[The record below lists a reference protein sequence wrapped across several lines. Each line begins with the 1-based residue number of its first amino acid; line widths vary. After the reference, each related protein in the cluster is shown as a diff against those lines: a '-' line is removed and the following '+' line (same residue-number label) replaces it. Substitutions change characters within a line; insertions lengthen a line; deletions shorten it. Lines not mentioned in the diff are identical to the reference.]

1 MTNKLKQSI
10 VVQRQIPEH
19 IRNSYPIFVEF
30 VKAYYEF
37 LGETQTRSLEEIR
50 DIDLT
55 LDEFIERFKSE
66 LAKNVP
72 IELASDKRK
81 LLKHMRDFYLTRGSE
96 ASFQFLF
103 KTLFEKEASLFYP
116 SSQILRTSD
125 GKWVQDV
132 SIFVEL
138 TGTTSDFSIVEGKF
152 ITINTGRKNI
162 QTFVENVIQYDLNT
176 FEVFIQRDY
185 AGEIIVN
192 STVTYNENGIAYT
205 GRIVPCPSKLSVY
218 KPGKGFRPGDLFSL
232 QTQLGRG
239 CTVKVTKTNT
249 DGGIL
254 ALQVIKFGL
263 DYKTKFYSYLS
274 NKDHISSEYVHP
286 LEIGEGTA
294 DVKKY
299 DVTINGQQTFNIQY
313 LIEGGTPLLVVE
325 VTRNSAPITLAYT
338 ATTGTNVTI
347 SGLLNG
353 DTINLYG
360 ILTKGIAPDP
370 NVPSYNERSGGF
382 VDYGFASRQTY
393 LFYDEEIPVGLPERR
408 SDRYFVD
415 ATYVGEIVN
424 QFYADDSKNVVD
436 EDLAIIEIDLGA
448 VAKYPGYYQTADG
461 FISDEMYI
469 HDGEYYQAFSYV
481 IKVEEELRAYAD
493 IIRALVHPAG
503 MKLFAEYNIYKELKL
518 EFTRTIIQ
526 SALQL
531 PVDGRPPSNVN
542 TFDSGFNYASYDYN
556 AESNEYTPSSGAGR
570 VFSRQG
576 KAALFTLKQLQ
587 SIDVV
592 PLDLQQKLVEKPL
605 EDEQTV
611 VNNNNSKDPIKS
623 ISDSINEYLES
634 FVKDSVKNINTNQ
647 PQLSVI
653 SNKSLSKPFSH
664 TFAIEDAP
672 SKLVQKPIDDIL
684 LSQLDDNKK
693 EFFKNL
699 QEIIILLEQQNKNIN
714 KPLFENVN
722 LNSLLSNEISRIFND
737 GFTQTDVD
745 ISEVLKSINENLVV
759 LENINSVFVSI
770 NSEILQSLDQVS
782 NEIFKSFN
790 DSLITGDNTFSV
802 NDYIEI
808 FRYLVFEDYQESY
821 DEFLLLREKIHA
833 DIQETISS
841 SVYENNKNVNDTVAQ
856 ISLLNN
862 KITKILNSTTS
873 TISANIAQYNKA
885 ISDVYETLDNLNF
898 NSTKSINEQPIT
910 LIEENLVTSSKAS
923 NDPINTSMNGRIKL
937 SSETYD
943 SEDYFIVFQD
953 FQPATI
959 IS

>member
-10 VVQRQIPEH
+10 AVQRQIPEH
-19 IRNSYPIFVEF
+19 VRNSYPIFVEF

-55 LDEFIERFKSE
+55 LDEFIDRFKSE

-81 LLKHMRDFYLTRGSE
+81 LLKHIRDFYLTRGSE

-103 KTLFEKEASLFYP
+103 KTLFEKEATLFYP
-116 SSQILRTSD
+116 SSQILRASD

-132 SIFVEL
+132 SVFVEL
-138 TGTTSDFSIVEGKF
+138 TGNTSDFSIVEGKF
-152 ITINTGRKNI
+152 ITINSGRKNI

-185 AGEIIVN
+185 AEEIVIN
-192 STVTYNENGIAYT
+192 STVTYVEDSVTYT

-239 CTVKVTKTNT
+239 CTVKVTKTNI

-274 NKDHISSEYVHP
+274 NKDHIATEYVHP

-299 DVTINGQQTFNIQY
+299 DITIDGQQTFNIQY
-313 LIEGGTPLLVVE
+313 LIEGGTPLLIVE
-325 VTRNSAPITLAYT
+325 ITRNNVPITLAYT
-338 ATTGTNVTI
+338 ATTGTSVTI

-353 DTINLYG
+353 DTVNLYG

-469 HDGEYYQAFSYV
+469 HDGEYHQAFSYV
-481 IKVEEELRAYAD
+481 VKVEEELRTYAD

-518 EFTRTIIQ
+518 EFTRTVIQ

-531 PVDGRPPSNVN
+531 PVDGNQLSNAN
-542 TFDSGFNYASYDYN
+542 IFDNGFNYTSYDYN
-556 AESNEYTPSSGAGR
+556 TESNEYIPSESAGR

-576 KAALFTLKQLQ
+576 KAALFTLKRLQ

-592 PLDLQQKLVEKPL
+592 PLDFQQKLVEKPL

-611 VNNNNSKDPIKS
+611 INNNNSKDPIKS
-623 ISDSINEYLES
+623 ISDLINEYIES
-634 FVKDSVKNINTNQ
+634 FIKDSVKNINSNQ
-647 PQLSVI
+647 QQLSLI
-653 SNKSLSKPFSH
+653 TNKSLSKPFNH
-664 TFAIEDAP
+664 TFGIEDTYP
-672 SKLVQKPIDDIL
+672 KLFEKPIDDIVS
-684 LSQLDDNKK
+684 SQLDDNHK

-699 QEIIILLEQQNKNIN
+699 QETLILLEQRNKTSN
-714 KPLFENVN
+714 KPLFENVD
-722 LNSLLSNEISRIFND
+722 LSSLLSNKILRIFND
-737 GFTQTDVD
+737 SFIHSDVN
-745 ISEVLKSINENLVV
+745 IIELLKSINENIIL
-759 LENINSVFVSI
+759 LENINSTFVTT
-770 NSEILQSLDQVS
+770 NSEVLQSLDRIS
-782 NEIFKSFN
+782 NEISRSFVN
-790 DSLITGDNTFSV
+790 DSISFE
-802 NDYIEI
+802 DYLQF
-808 FRYLVFEDYQESY
+808 FRSLVLEDYQESF
-821 DEFLLLREKIHA
+821 DEFSLTRDKIYA
-833 DIQETISS
+833 DIQETLSS
-841 SVYENNKNVNDTVAQ
+841 LIYENNKNVSDNIAQ
-856 ISLLNN
+856 ISKLNN
-862 KITKILNSTTS
+862 SMIRTLSS
-873 TISANIAQYNKA
+873 ISSPLSFNATQFNKLV
-885 ISDVYETLDNLNF
+885 SDAYETLDNLKL
-898 NSTKSINEQPIT
+898 NSTKGINEQPIVIIQQSIIT
-910 LIEENLVTSSKAS
+910 PNKAS

>member
-10 VVQRQIPEH
+10 AVQRQIPEH

-116 SSQILRTSD
+116 SSQILRASD
-125 GKWVQDV
+125 GKWTQDV

-138 TGTTSDFSIVEGKF
+138 TGNTPDFSIVDGKF

-185 AGEIIVN
+185 AGEIVVN
-192 STVTYNENGIAYT
+192 STVAYVENGTTYT
-205 GRIVPCPSKLSVY
+205 GRIVPCPSKLSIF
-218 KPGKGFRPGDLFSL
+218 KPGKGFKAGDLFSL

-239 CTVKVTKTNT
+239 CTIKVTKTNSE
-249 DGGIL
+249 GGIL

-274 NKDHISSEYVHP
+274 NKDHISSEYIHP

-294 DVKKY
+294 DVKEY
-299 DVTINGQQTFNIQY
+299 SVTVDGQQTFNIQY
-313 LIEGGTPLLVVE
+313 LIEGGSPLLVVE
-325 VTRNSAPITLAYT
+325 VARNNAPVTLAYT

-353 DTINLYG
+353 DIVNLYG

-382 VDYGFASRQTY
+382 IDYGFASKQTY
-393 LFYDEEIPVGLPERR
+393 MFYDEQIPVGAPERR

-415 ATYVGEIVN
+415 ATYVGEIQS
-424 QFYADDSKNVVD
+424 QFYANDTKTVVD

-448 VAKYPGYYQTADG
+448 IAKYPGYYQTADG
-461 FISDEMYI
+461 FISDEMHI

-481 IKVEEELRAYAD
+481 IKVEEELRSYAD

-518 EFTRTIIQ
+518 EFTRTIIR
-526 SALQL
+526 STLQL
-531 PVDGRPPSNVN
+531 PVDGRPITNANV
-542 TFDSGFNYASYDYN
+542 FDGGYNYTSYDYD
-556 AESNEYTPSSGAGR
+556 ALLNEYVPSEGAGR

-587 SIDVV
+587 SIALIASDFN
-592 PLDLQQKLVEKPL
+592 QNLVEKPI
-605 EDEQTV
+605 EDQQIVINTR
-611 VNNNNSKDPIKS
+611 NSKAIVKPIL
-623 ISDSINEYLES
+623 DSINEYLES
-634 FVKDSVKNINTNQ
+634 FVKNANKTINSNQ
-647 PQLSVI
+647 AQLSLI
-653 SNKSLSKPFSH
+653 DKSLSKPFSH
-664 TFAIEDAP
+664 TFASDDAQFKTI
-672 SKLVQKPIDDIL
+672 SKPFDDNIVD
-684 LSQLDDNKK
+684 QLDDTKK

-699 QEIIILLEQQNKNIN
+699 QYLQLLLDAQNSSID
-714 KPLFENVN
+714 KPLSETINSISNVSQTFSKPFEVDEISYSDLSVNELLKNVEEYMSTLEE
-722 LNSLLSNEISRIFND
+722 LNREFTTIKYEFIESIENISQSIERIIEGDSASINDIVEIARLFNFQQFQNVLDSVDISRAKIFSEIQETLTILNYVNDKTINDTVQQLTLLSNSIQRQLASSNIDIISAITNISHLKVLVD
-737 GFTQTDVD
+737 TQT
-745 ISEVLKSINENLVV
+745 ISDSRNSSAVNKGILNDNSNTLDQRTSNPIKTSNDT
-759 LENINSVFVSI
+759 INS
-770 NSEILQSLDQVS
+770 
-782 NEIFKSFN
+782 
-790 DSLITGDNTFSV
+790 
-802 NDYIEI
+802 
-808 FRYLVFEDYQESY
+808 
-821 DEFLLLREKIHA
+821 
-833 DIQETISS
+833 
-841 SVYENNKNVNDTVAQ
+841 
-856 ISLLNN
+856 
-862 KITKILNSTTS
+862 
-873 TISANIAQYNKA
+873 
-885 ISDVYETLDNLNF
+885 
-898 NSTKSINEQPIT
+898 
-910 LIEENLVTSSKAS
+910 
-923 NDPINTSMNGRIKL
+923 SMNGRIKL
-937 SSETYD
+937 ASEAYD
-943 SEDYFIVFQD
+943 SEDFFVVFQD